1 MNKCWIEQY
10 HDDIESGKIIPG
22 PYVRIMINKLMNELH
37 DDDIK
42 KDFSDSNKR
51 IHFIENECRHAQA
64 PFAGKPFELMLWQKA
79 IIEAFYCFKI
89 WDDELQR
96 YVRKY
101 QKLLL
106 KISRKNGK
114 SPYISAWTLAE
125 WFCGEIGTNV
135 LYGSNDYEQAGL

>member
-10 HDDIESGKIIPG
+10 HDDIESGKIITG
-22 PYVRIMINKLMNELH
+22 TYVRIMINKLMDELH

-96 YVRKY
+96 YVRK
-101 QKLLL
+101 
-106 KISRKNGK
+106 
-114 SPYISAWTLAE
+114 
-125 WFCGEIGTNV
+125 
-135 LYGSNDYEQAGL
+135 